1 MYDIIIA
8 GGGPAGMTAAIYA
21 RRSGKSVLLLER
33 EGYGGQIAY
42 APRVE
47 NYPGVASVGG
57 AELAERMLEQ
67 MLALDAETDVGEV
80 LSVERAGENFTVRTE
95 DGVYES
101 RAVILATGAKH
112 RHLGLPDEEELLGHG
127 ISYCAVCDGGFYK
140 NGVTAVV
147 GGGDSAL

>member
-47 NYPGVASVGG
+47 NYPGVASLGG

-80 LSVERAGENFTVRTE
+80 TAVERTADGFAVRTE
-95 DGVYES
+95 DGIFES
-101 RAVILATGAKH
+101 RAVILARRTWWAAAC
-112 RHLGLPDEEELLGHG
+112 PTVP
-127 ISYCAVCDGGFYK
+127 CATAGFIK
-140 NGVTAVV
+140 TA
-147 GGGDSAL
+147 